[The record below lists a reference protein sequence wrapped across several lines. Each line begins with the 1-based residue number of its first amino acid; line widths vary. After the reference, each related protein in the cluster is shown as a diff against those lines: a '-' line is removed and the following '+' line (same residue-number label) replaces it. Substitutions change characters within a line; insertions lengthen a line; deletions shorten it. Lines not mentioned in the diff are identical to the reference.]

1 MAVQVN
7 VQANQQAL
15 INSIQQGVNA
25 FNQRFAKSNTLNLN
39 INERSFTQPLG
50 RITGAV
56 DDFGSAMAASNARV
70 IAFGASTAVLGTA
83 IASFRA
89 LAKSTIEV
97 EKNLTDVNR
106 ILNLSTG
113 QLQEFGRA
121 LFDISKRTATSFNDA
136 SKALLEFSRQGLSAE
151 ETLRRTN
158 DALTLTRLAGLGAEA
173 SVAALTAT
181 VNGFAK
187 SGINTTQVL
196 NKLVAVEQAFAV
208 SARDLSEGLA
218 RTGQAAQEA
227 GADIDQLNALIA
239 AAQQRTAR
247 GGAVIGNALKTIF
260 TRLQR
265 SDTLDRLEEFNIAV
279 RDIQGNTLPATTILQ
294 NFAGAYD
301 KLADAQ
307 RAQLSEQVAGVY
319 QVNILKAVISDLNSE
334 QSIYAD
340 ALVKGTRATNE
351 AAVANARL
359 NQTVSAL
366 LVQVGNSTQQLAS
379 TIGSVTFDPLVKSAA
394 RAANAITESINN
406 LITGD
411 DLGGQLANGLLKGI
425 RNVLA
430 GPGAVAAFY
439 TLFKLVQSSFTY
451 VAQALPQ
458 IAGITT
464 ETQKRRNL
472 EQAILG
478 ILQTESN
485 ISKSILGNT
494 GNQAQQAKILLG
506 VAQQQTNQY
515 REQLRLAGSLA
526 TTLRGQ
532 GVSVGARG
540 LQTRSGGYIPA
551 STRMAERAGAFAGGY
566 APGKVVNSPV
576 GGVMNTAED
585 VKYVPG
591 FAQPFIN
598 PPRNSRAGKLHRA
611 NAVKQVGVDPYQ
623 YRGFVPNFASL
634 SKGYMDLGDLDA
646 FSRSRTEL
654 LKYAEINRKGNKL
667 SKSNINLED
676 QVKFGFDKVVKFDAT
691 KVPGFQRVTNVRDSG
706 LSKKAFGEAFEA
718 AIIKSGKFGR
728 IQLAHGL
735 KGDFSSAVDMINT
748 GSKITKLIEAKG
760 GGYDAEIT
768 PFKTARAVA
777 ENLSDSRFNKMFTS
791 PNQETLKNR
800 TMLIENANYPTV
812 KSKSSRGS
820 RYGGYIPNF
829 AAAYRN
835 PFTGELNNAAIARGL
850 RSGKLTQQ
858 QAQAMG
864 YSTSGSKIEAR
875 KNKRAAAVNALNYTM
890 AYVPWD
896 IEGFRGGRSGGRL
909 NIAQGTAYEKFI
921 LNLLRSGKLK
931 GTTSLGAPFALPAR
945 PDVVSSAALKG
956 GTSARIDGYSLSA
969 GEMYEMKAGDPGATL
984 AGLQNKF
991 VKAIENNPEI
1001 LNPKRKWKNYIF
1013 RTTAAKGRGA
1023 SGGFIPNLAYK
1034 GEVMDLEEF
1043 ISGQKAIYSESPFPH
1058 VRNES
1063 QPTFASAIADHG
1075 GLSNALKDSYR
1086 NQSAAGM
1093 VYGGY
1098 VPNFAAKYQTTEGAG
1113 IDVATG
1119 VKKAIDLTTDS
1130 QKKLDLELKN
1140 LIRLYK
1146 EGALTRR
1153 ELIASTDKLSDENK
1167 LTLESQKRLRKNISA
1182 RARSEDKKTKQNNK
1196 PESQGRGGFA
1206 AAGTAL
1212 AIGGPLV
1219 AGFIEQA
1226 AFGNR
1231 QRTDMSAGERAG
1243 QNVLS
1248 TGLTTASTAFAIGGQ
1263 FGVPGLIGAGVA
1275 TAAITAAS
1283 AIGAMS
1289 LSAEEFGQIL
1299 DKYNQTTQENTGA
1312 AQNYIQALKTLET
1325 ETDPEKLAKANTILE
1340 DEFRKIKDVNL
1351 SKAFDEAGGDVGKL
1365 TEALKTY
1372 EKERRQGSR
1381 RAEENVLAASLGEAG
1396 SSVKSLNQLGFTA
1409 EQRTVQISNGAGVF
1423 SAGPGAPAVSVRNYT
1438 ALAEGQEG
1446 KILNAFSQTFE
1457 DLGSLTEEQL
1467 QGLQSALRREKME
1480 ITFDES
1486 DIRDYLTSLGEQ
1498 SLDEGTASNLAGLF
1512 NQLEDSGNVV
1522 GAAIINNLVSLMQKR
1537 KENIDKA
1544 SSQAQGRET
1553 LISNYRAFR
1562 TNLQNRLTQELEGIN
1577 DRIRSFQ
1584 ADSSLQNMVYSKL
1597 NEINSNVFS
1606 SVINNAND
1614 ISKFALRANQA
1625 SFARDIAVGNA
1636 NRAESQ
1642 ARGLSALNIQAG
1654 QTNFKQGVFKEITSQ
1669 GLTLSGG
1676 EGGQQEQLS
1685 TFLNSE
1691 DFANKTREDIT
1702 NFVTSLFAGEDGKLA
1717 PKYDTV
1723 IQSIDGAREKLEN
1736 LTEEEQNKL
1745 NLAIETSRLEEFS
1758 ANLNKQ
1764 IADEQIKLD
1773 QERLR
1778 ITLQQKAAAE
1788 DLRYAVEST
1797 RIQDQQAVELQRIA
1811 AGSQFRYA
1819 GLGRGEAFI
1828 ARQADERSIF
1838 EKEQAMRQK
1847 QAIAEAQRSA
1857 IEIAA
1862 QQANINAQDRN
1873 TQAVLD
1879 LTLAMY
1885 AQETKDA
1892 VAAMDGN
1899 RISAA
1904 SNNMKNVIAAQNNF
1918 NNRSNFNVG
1927 SLQGVSLNSATTIA
1941 DAIAQTEAAIENATD
1956 ETIKQGYE
1964 VQLNNLKLASE
1975 ELSSSATVFEAAA
1988 AQSASDFQR
1997 SSGFVNNMK
2006 NGFLDMKSQSDTIL
2020 DNLGRNIP
2028 NQFADGMAN
2037 ALTEVAQGTKKIGE
2051 AFEDVAIDFGRMIMK
2066 EVMRAAVARTLGS
2079 IAPGLFGNQAGGL
2092 IKAQNGMYVSG
2103 NRTGDRNL
2111 ALLEDGEY
2119 VLNRN
2124 AVMKMGGPRA
2134 LDKLNFKMAPRFNR
2148 GGSFSSMAG
2157 KTISGEFTGEAF
2169 YDYGNTASGIDPS
2182 NYTDF
2187 ALQNDAYFQNLKE
2200 KRFERHMKK
2209 IEKKYNRKMR
2219 QAQLISSIVG
2229 AVGSMFL
2236 GAGLSGYSSAS
2247 QAGAQG
2253 KSALNQGAMTA
2264 KDTATQDAM
2273 MAAAQKSDY
2282 SFGRFMQQNASSIS
2296 INNVPIDTLAA
2307 NMQNFVGPVQD
2318 SVLQKSTSGLSGM
2331 RNISSGISS
2340 QGFGVQTA
2348 PKTGVFQRMF
2358 NTGSNFQREFVTQ
2371 RGKRQ
2376 QGGLIGYN
2384 LGGFVPYGS
2393 RLSDT
2398 IPAMLTG
2405 GEYVMNNKA
2414 VKKYGLGTMNSMNAG
2429 AYQAGG
2435 EALSNSSTT
2444 NNTNNSTS
2452 ISINVDR
2459 NGATTYGAD
2468 TTSYKQNDIKFSKEM
2483 AKQINSM
2490 VIGIMSNEKRYG
2502 GELYKDDLRG

>member
-394 RAANAITESINN
+394 RAANAITESIND

-439 TLFKLVQSSFTY
+439 TLFKLVQSSFSY

-551 STRMAERAGAFAGGY
+551 SARMAERAGAFAGGY

-646 FSRSRTEL
+646 FPRSRTEL
-654 LKYAEINRKGNKL
+654 LRYAEINRKGNKL

-691 KVPGFQRVTNVRDSG
+691 KVPGFETVTNVRDSG
-706 LSKKAFGEAFEA
+706 LSKKVFGDEFEK
-718 AIIKSGKFGR
+718 AIIASGKFGN

-735 KGDFSSAVDMINT
+735 KVDFSSSVDMINT
-748 GSKITKLIEAKG
+748 GSKIEKLIEAKG

-777 ENLSDSRFNKMFTS
+777 ENLGDSRFNKMFTS

-812 KSKSSRGS
+812 KNKSGRGR

-835 PFTGELNNAAIARGL
+835 PFTGELNNSAIARGL
-850 RSGKLTQQ
+850 RSGKLTPQ

-864 YSTSGSKIEAR
+864 YSTSGSKIDAR
-875 KNKRAAAVNALNYTM
+875 KAKRAAAVNALNYTM

-956 GTSARIDGYSLSA
+956 GSSARIDGYSLSA

-1086 NQSAAGM
+1086 NQSAAGLA
-1093 VYGGY
+1093 YGGH
-1098 VPNFAAKYQTTEGAG
+1098 VPNFAIRLPADLPLKGGGKNLAEKASNDLTRE
-1113 IDVATG
+1113 IDKVINSYRKG
-1119 VKKAIDLTTDS
+1119 KIGRNELQNQVKKLTES
-1130 QKKLDLELKN
+1130 
-1140 LIRLYK
+1140 Y
-1146 EGALTRR
+1146 
-1153 ELIASTDKLSDENK
+1153 KLSNK
-1167 LTLESQKRLRKNISA
+1167 SEKKVQQAVNKRAKAADRLGDRKGGLLGG
-1182 RARSEDKKTKQNNK
+1182 RSR
-1196 PESQGRGGFA
+1196 QGGGFA

-1226 AFGNR
+1226 YFGNR

-1243 QNVLS
+1243 QSVLS

-1365 TEALKTY
+1365 TEALKAY

-1423 SAGPGAPAVSVRNYT
+1423 GAGVGAPAVSVRNYT

-1467 QGLQSALRREKME
+1467 QGLQSALRRERAE
-1480 ITFDES
+1480 IDFDES

-1498 SLDEGTASNLAGLF
+1498 SLDEGTASNLAALF

-1544 SSQAQGRET
+1544 SSQAQERET

-1577 DRIRSFQ
+1577 DEIRSFQ
-1584 ADSSLQNMVYSKL
+1584 ADSALQNMIYSKL

-1642 ARGLSALNIQAG
+1642 ARELSALNIRAG
-1654 QTNFKQGVFKEITSQ
+1654 QSNFKQGVFKEITGQ
-1669 GLTLSGG
+1669 GVTLSG
-1676 EGGQQEQLS
+1676 ETGGQQDQLS
-1685 TFLNSE
+1685 KFLNSE
-1691 DFANKTREDIT
+1691 DFVNETRESIT
-1702 NFVTSLFAGEDGKLA
+1702 KFVSDLFVGEGEDML
-1717 PKYDTV
+1717 PRYDAV

-1758 ANLNKQ
+1758 ASLNKQ

-1773 QERLR
+1773 KERLR

-1797 RIQDQQAVELQRIA
+1797 RIQDQQAVELRRIA
-1811 AGSQFRYA
+1811 TGGQFRYA

-1838 EKEQAMRQK
+1838 QEEQAMRQK

-1997 SSGFVNNMK
+1997 SSGFINNMK

-2079 IAPGLFGNQAGGL
+2079 IAPGLFGNQTGGL

-2124 AVMKMGGPRA
+2124 AVMQMGGPKA
-2134 LDKLNFKMAPRFNR
+2134 LDKLNFKMAPRFQT
-2148 GGSFSSMAG
+2148 GGGFSMYAE
-2157 KTISGEFTGEAF
+2157 KDDE
-2169 YDYGNTASGIDPS
+2169 N
-2182 NYTDF
+2182 NYTGDL
-2187 ALQNDAYFQNLKE
+2187 ALNGQNVGALNENDYTGYALDNSPFFQQQKE
-2200 KRFERHMKK
+2200 KAVEKVQRDIQKQYEKRMK
-2209 IEKKYNRKMR
+2209 R
-2219 QAQLISSIVG
+2219 AQLISSIVG
-2229 AVGSMFL
+2229 AAGSMFMA
-2236 GAGLSGYSSAS
+2236 AGLSGLSAQ
-2247 QAGAQG
+2247 QAAQAANTGAQAAQAAG
-2253 KSALNQGAMTA
+2253 SEAIKGTTQAAQGLV
-2264 KDTATQDAM
+2264 D
-2273 MAAAQKSDY
+2273 AAAKNPAM
-2282 SFGRFMQQNASSIS
+2282 GQQ
-2296 INNVPIDTLAA
+2296 LAQA
-2307 NMQNFVGPVQD
+2307 MAKNPGDFIF
-2318 SVLQKSTSGLSGM
+2318 
-2331 RNISSGISS
+2331 R
-2340 QGFGVQTA
+2340 
-2348 PKTGVFQRMF
+2348 
-2358 NTGSNFQREFVTQ
+2358 NTGSLADLGVKGSSIFNSGMKDLSGFMSQQGFTSQVATTAKNSFGVSRLQFLNMGAQ
-2371 RGKRQ
+2371 QAYSIGKGRQ
-2376 QGGLIGYN
+2376 KGGLIGYN
-2384 LGGFVPYGS
+2384 SGGFVPYGS

-2405 GEYVMNNKA
+2405 GEFVMNNKA
-2414 VKKYGLGTMNSMNAG
+2414 VKKYGLGTMNQMNAG
-2429 AYQAGG
+2429 AYQYGG
-2435 EALSNSSTT
+2435 ETNSNTNN
-2444 NNTNNSTS
+2444 NNTNNNNTS

-2459 NGATTYGAD
+2459 QGRATYGSD
-2468 TTSYKQNDIKFSKEM
+2468 TSSYEQNDIQFSKEM
-2483 AKQINSM
+2483 AKRVNNIVM
-2490 VIGIMSNEKRYG
+2490 RTMSNEKRYG
-2502 GELYKDDLRG
+2502 GELFGVDS

>member
-340 ALVKGTRATNE
+340 ALAKGTRATNE

-394 RAANAITESINN
+394 RAANAITESIND

-411 DLGGQLANGLLKGI
+411 GLGSELANGLLKGI

-598 PPRNSRAGKLHRA
+598 PPKNSRAGKLHRA

-623 YRGFVPNFASL
+623 YRGFVPNFAKLDQIVGKSFVGSL
-634 SKGYMDLGDLDA
+634 DKLGLV
-646 FSRSRTEL
+646 
-654 LKYAEINRKGNKL
+654 G
-667 SKSNINLED
+667 
-676 QVKFGFDKVVKFDAT
+676 G
-691 KVPGFQRVTNVRDSG
+691 G
-706 LSKKAFGEAFEA
+706 LSKVRRVANVQDKIGKRIVTDTVGGQGIKYVKKEIGDFTNSDYYEQAEALAYGGKSTILDHLPKSKRSKFNYDQWKLNRA
-718 AIIKSGKFGR
+718 SGKARVPSLESEKIVSFKS
-728 IQLAHGL
+728 QLTGL
-735 KGDFSSAVDMINT
+735 KNLIAGELFEREISDQGYKRNSPNARFDFVAKSNRKFS
-748 GSKITKLIEAKG
+748 GSEAKL
-760 GGYDAEIT
+760 GGYNLANLVSKAIGIKGN
-768 PFKTARAVA
+768 FKNSISDYIDL
-777 ENLSDSRFNKMFTS
+777 NL
-791 PNQETLKNR
+791 P
-800 TMLIENANYPTV
+800 IELLVPR
-812 KSKSSRGS
+812 KKP
-820 RYGGYIPNF
+820 IPNF
-829 AAAYRN
+829 APVGYRN

-864 YSTSGSKIEAR
+864 YSTSGSKIDAR
-875 KNKRAAAVNALNYTM
+875 KAKRAAAVNALNYKM
-890 AYVPWD
+890 VYVPWD

-909 NIAQGTAYEKFI
+909 NIAQGTAYENFI
-921 LNLLRSGKLK
+921 LNLLGSGQLK
-931 GTTSLGAPFALPAR
+931 GTTSLGQPFSLPAR
-945 PDVVSSAALKG
+945 TDIRNNEGLKG
-956 GTSARIDGYSLSA
+956 GSNARIDGYSLSA
-969 GEMYEMKAGDPGATL
+969 GEMYEMKAGGPGDTL

-991 VKAIENNPEI
+991 IKALENNPEI
-1001 LNPKRKWKNYIF
+1001 LNPKRKWKNYVF

-1093 VYGGY
+1093 VSGGY
-1098 VPNFAAKYQTTEGAG
+1098 IPNF
-1113 IDVATG
+1113 
-1119 VKKAIDLTTDS
+1119 VKKRPDADFETKAIRQL
-1130 QKKLDLELKN
+1130 
-1140 LIRLYK
+1140 
-1146 EGALTRR
+1146 AR
-1153 ELIASTDKLSDENK
+1153 ELGSTVSEVQKLKGSFTEEINSRKKEIKARYDGIS
-1167 LTLESQKRLRKNISA
+1167 TLK
-1182 RARSEDKKTKQNNK
+1182 KQNSALGKFSSSLN
-1196 PESQGRGGFA
+1196 SAGAVLAFA
-1206 AAGTAL
+1206 
-1212 AIGGPLV
+1212 GPMV
-1219 AGFIEQA
+1219 AGFAEQA
-1226 AFGNR
+1226 YFGNR

-1243 QNVLS
+1243 QSVLS

-1396 SSVKSLNQLGFTA
+1396 SSVKSLNQLGFAA
-1409 EQRTVQISNGAGVF
+1409 EQRSAVISSGAGVF
-1423 SAGPGAPAVSVRNYT
+1423 SAGVGAPAVSVRNYT

-1446 KILNAFSQTFE
+1446 KILNAFAQTFE

-1467 QGLQSALRREKME
+1467 QGLQSALRKESGE

-1486 DIRDYLTSLGEQ
+1486 DIADYLTSLGEQ
-1498 SLDEGTASNLAGLF
+1498 SLDAGTASNLAALF
-1512 NQLEDSGNVV
+1512 NQLEDSGNLV

-1544 SSQAQGRET
+1544 SGQAQERET

-1562 TNLQNRLTQELEGIN
+1562 TNLQNTLTQELEEIN
-1577 DRIRSFQ
+1577 DKIRSFQ
-1584 ADSSLQNMVYSKL
+1584 ADSALQNMVYSKL
-1597 NEINSNVFS
+1597 NEINNNVFS

-1625 SFARDIAVGNA
+1625 SFARDIAIGNA
-1636 NRAESQ
+1636 DRAVSQ
-1642 ARGLSALNIQAG
+1642 AEKLKGLNIEASR
-1654 QTNFKQGVFKEITSQ
+1654 TNFKQGVFKEITGQ
-1669 GLTLSGG
+1669 GVTLSGG
-1676 EGGQQEQLS
+1676 TKGQQQQLS
-1685 TFLNSE
+1685 EFLDSE

-1702 NFVTSLFAGEDGKLA
+1702 KFVTGLFGGEDGELVS
-1717 PKYDTV
+1717 KYDTV
-1723 IQSIDGAREKLEN
+1723 IQSIDDAREKLEN

-1745 NLAIETSRLEEFS
+1745 NLATETSRLEKFS

-1773 QERLR
+1773 KERLR

-1788 DLRYAVEST
+1788 DLRYTVEST

-1811 AGSQFRYA
+1811 TGSQFRYA

-1885 AQETKDA
+1885 AQEAKEA

-1997 SSGFVNNMK
+1997 SSGFINNMK
-2006 NGFLDMKSQSDTIL
+2006 NGFLDMKNQSDTIL

-2079 IAPGLFGNQAGGL
+2079 IAPGLFGNQTGGL

-2124 AVMKMGGPRA
+2124 AVMQMGGPRA

-2148 GGSFSSMAG
+2148 GGSFSSIAMKDNKG
-2157 KTISGEFTGEAF
+2157 QFTGNLSL
-2169 YDYGNTASGIDPS
+2169 GSGSSSKIDNS
-2182 NYTDF
+2182 LYTDY
-2187 ALQNDAYFQNLKE
+2187 AYQNDPYFQQMKE
-2200 KRFERHMKK
+2200 KGAEENMRK
-2209 IEKKYNRKMR
+2209 IQKDYERKMR
-2219 QAQLISSIVG
+2219 RAQMISAIVG
-2229 AVGSMFL
+2229 AAGSMFL
-2236 GAGLSGYSSAS
+2236 AAGMSGMAASANAAQAQTSQAISSDALTATNSSSQGAKMIQGFKAGTVSPSQMTSFVAKNPTQFMLNGAPLNSFAGGTTTGLVNFNRMSNLSSTYSSAGI
-2247 QAGAQG
+2247 AAP
-2253 KSALNQGAMTA
+2253 K
-2264 KDTATQDAM
+2264 
-2273 MAAAQKSDY
+2273 AAAGNSGIF
-2282 SFGRFMQQNASSIS
+2282 S
-2296 INNVPIDTLAA
+2296 
-2307 NMQNFVGPVQD
+2307 NMF
-2318 SVLQKSTSGLSGM
+2318 SSTSNVALES
-2331 RNISSGISS
+2331 
-2340 QGFGVQTA
+2340 
-2348 PKTGVFQRMF
+2348 
-2358 NTGSNFQREFVTQ
+2358 
-2371 RGKRQ
+2371 GKRRRQ
-2376 QGGLIGYN
+2376 KGGFIGFN
-2384 LGGFVPYGS
+2384 SGGFVPYGS

-2414 VKKYGLGTMNSMNAG
+2414 VKKYGIDTMNSMNAG
-2429 AYQAGG
+2429 AYQSGG
-2435 EALSNSSTT
+2435 EMMSNSTT
-2444 NNTNNSTS
+2444 NNNTNNSTS

-2459 NGATTYGAD
+2459 SGNATYGAD
-2468 TTSYKQNDIKFSKEM
+2468 TSSYKQNDIKFSKEM
-2483 AKQINSM
+2483 AKQINNM
-2490 VIGIMSNEKRYG
+2490 VVGIMANEKRYG
-2502 GELYKDDLRG
+2502 GELYRDDVRG